1 VEIKPKVETICHAS
15 QWGSSSQPRPLDN
28 ASHLLLRI
36 FALGY
41 TYIPKIKHFKQLA
54 LLNKQIANIVKT
66 NYDKNKF

>member
-1 VEIKPKVETICHAS
+1 VEIKPKVETICHTS
-15 QWGSSSQPRPLDN
+15 QWGSSSQPRPLEN
-28 ASHLLLRI
+28 ASHLLSRI
-36 FALGY
+36 FVLGY